1 MLHSC
6 FRLCKAYARHRFNME
21 KTEKSQIDPAIRRR
35 IQDLINDFKPN
46 GYNPDLVEDILING
60 LKLLTDVQDRGDVRV
75 IRTALREMRYS
86 YRLFA
91 PYAQKRKVTIFGS
104 ARTL

>member
-1 MLHSC
+1 
-6 FRLCKAYARHRFNME
+6 ME
-21 KTEKSQIDPAIRRR
+21 KPDKSQIDPAIRRR
-35 IQDLINDFKPN
+35 IQELIKDFKPD

-91 PYAQKRKVTIFGS
+91 PYNHKAQGDNLRLRPHAPDQTGIS
-104 ARTL
+104 ASRRVREA